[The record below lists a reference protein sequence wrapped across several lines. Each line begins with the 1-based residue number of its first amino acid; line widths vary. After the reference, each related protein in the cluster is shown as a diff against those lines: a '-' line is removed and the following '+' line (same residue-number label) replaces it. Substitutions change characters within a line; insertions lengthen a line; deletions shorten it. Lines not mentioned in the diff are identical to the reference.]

1 MTIRNDEETS
11 WKHRDIIRR
20 LCKNSPWAS
29 ASQTDCVVNLSS
41 YSLSTNE
48 LQLLGLGLA
57 YSLPPRSDS
66 VLDVL
71 VALQDL
77 ETKARDI
84 APELHTIKGFALT
97 GLTDLTKP
105 IGTLPRRLDQAKRSL
120 QQNPDIIIM
129 KADKGARIV
138 LLDKETYIT
147 SGEEMLAD
155 TNVYERLNKNPLR
168 SEQQSFNRE
177 LTCIFKRMK
186 VPLPLRFK
194 AYLPTLPFMKFSP
207 KIHKPNLCFR
217 PIVSQSQAFQKPLAK
232 HLTKVL
238 TPFAW
243 NFL

>member
-1 MTIRNDEETS
+1 MERAKLAAHNAKQRWHFLRECFAEQVLPKSMQHLKRYNSNGHPFPQQQEAILLDQIAAAHREKQEKFAQLHHCKRIFRRHCPRDLYLQGLSLAHEVTIRNDEETS

-57 YSLPPRSDS
+57 YSLPPRTES

-129 KADKGARIV
+129 IR
-138 LLDKETYIT
+138 
-147 SGEEMLAD
+147 
-155 TNVYERLNKNPLR
+155 
-168 SEQQSFNRE
+168 
-177 LTCIFKRMK
+177 
-186 VPLPLRFK
+186 
-194 AYLPTLPFMKFSP
+194 
-207 KIHKPNLCFR
+207 
-217 PIVSQSQAFQKPLAK
+217 K
-232 HLTKVL
+232 HM
-238 TPFAW
+238 
-243 NFL
+243 